1 MLRFAGMLRNERL
14 YFGVSA
20 LCGLFWPL
28 LDTLLHPFGRRLKRA
43 DENRSDGGLRFL
55 VIRLDEIGDMV
66 TTLPMIKALANDNP
80 GAKIDLWCNRTV
92 GEWMEGQ
99 DGLHRVWKE
108 QAPPTE
114 MAYDVVIEG
123 RGSWRTLL
131 YALKSG
137 VRARRDRG
145 TIRLL
150 RRLVGKPQLH
160 EWDINLVLAGPWLK
174 AGPEESLRWLGLDQP
189 GQRLL
194 RTVPAARTEAELFL
208 NRHDLT
214 HYAILHTGARKLLRR
229 WSLHRWAELAGR
241 LHSEMNLDIVFVGT
255 PDEQGDV
262 ERIRAMLDFE
272 THTWMEGRPV
282 SRLISLLAGAH
293 LMVGNES
300 GPMHLAVAA
309 GCPTVGLF
317 GPGEPEIFSPKVP
330 FFRALHKKLP
340 CNPCGQVRCVLPDNP
355 CMNRIPVEEVM
366 QAVLELR
373 PPALTNLP
381 ASDRI

>member
-28 LDTLLHPFGRRLKRA
+28 LGTLLHPFGRRLKRA

-174 AGPEESLRWLGLDQP
+174 AGP
-189 GQRLL
+189 
-194 RTVPAARTEAELFL
+194 
-208 NRHDLT
+208 
-214 HYAILHTGARKLLRR
+214 
-229 WSLHRWAELAGR
+229 
-241 LHSEMNLDIVFVGT
+241 
-255 PDEQGDV
+255 
-262 ERIRAMLDFE
+262 
-272 THTWMEGRPV
+272 
-282 SRLISLLAGAH
+282 
-293 LMVGNES
+293 
-300 GPMHLAVAA
+300 
-309 GCPTVGLF
+309 
-317 GPGEPEIFSPKVP
+317 
-330 FFRALHKKLP
+330 
-340 CNPCGQVRCVLPDNP
+340 
-355 CMNRIPVEEVM
+355 
-366 QAVLELR
+366 
-373 PPALTNLP
+373 
-381 ASDRI
+381 